1 MRLFQTAR
9 RFNVEVQPQLVLLQK
24 TLLNIEGLGREL
36 YPDLDLWETAKPFLE
51 EWMRD
56 QLGTRALLRELKT
69 HAPRWGETMPALPG
83 LAFEVLRQAR
93 DGKLRVEMT
102 SRDLSLMRKE
112 LKRANQRTVLAVIGA
127 AFILSAAALL
137 GLDGFSPRMLG
148 GAPIT
153 TWVLGAIGVYFV
165 VAAWPGEGD

>member
-1 MRLFQTAR
+1 M
-9 RFNVEVQPQLVLLQK
+9 EVQPQLVLLQK

-69 HAPRWGETMPALPG
+69 HAPRWGEVMPALPG

-93 DGKLRVEMT
+93 DGKLRVEMNA
-102 SRDLSLMRKE
+102 RE
-112 LKRANQRTVLAVIGA
+112 LYRIRREIRRANQRTVLAVVGA
-127 AFILSAAALL
+127 ACIVGAATLL
-137 GLDGFSPRMLG
+137 GLDGYSPRMIA
-148 GAPIT
+148 GAPVL
-153 TWVLGAIGVYFV
+153 TWILGALGVYFV
-165 VAAWPGEGD
+165 VAAWSDVEE